1 MVEIVSGAA
10 IGKFVASVAAG
21 KGVEIYKNRKRQKLL
36 TALQNGELSVESNQ
50 LQKDEFIASYLAT
63 ERALEKSISDAK
75 VNALTS
81 MFYKGVESQK
91 LFEQYDLYEEV
102 LSIVTD
108 LSDRE
113 LHLMYHLYQFSQQ
126 SLNSQ
131 SDSDSLAKQQHEYLA
146 DKLGI
151 SRELVKAMLVRLRRT
166 GLILAESE
174 LNDEYAPMF
183 QTGFELMHVSQ
194 LAVDLKH
201 WIVFSVEI

>member
-1 MVEIVSGAA
+1 MMEIVSGTA

-21 KGVEIYKNRKRQKLL
+21 KGIEIYKNRKREKLL

-63 ERALEKSISDAK
+63 ELALEKSISDAK
-75 VNALTS
+75 VDALTS

-91 LFEQYDLYEEV
+91 LFEQYDLYQEV

-131 SDSDSLAKQQHEYLA
+131 TDSDSLAKQQHEYLA
-146 DKLGI
+146 GKLGI
-151 SRELVKAMLVRLRRT
+151 SREMVKAMLVRLRRT

-174 LNDEYAPMF
+174 LNDEYALMF